1 MPPAFQSD
9 GGGSAGVAGQPTTAY
24 REPKASRQSRR
35 TQVISYDIERRTC
48 FHRPFIRL
56 HFTADIIGP
65 TGAATDTDE
74 RTVTA
79 LVRDV
84 IKARPACAVSRVAAP
99 GGSSC
104 AMPRRRPF
112 RHAE

>member
-1 MPPAFQSD
+1 MTSNDELASIAHSSAF
-9 GGGSAGVAGQPTTAY
+9 
-24 REPKASRQSRR
+24 
-35 TQVISYDIERRTC
+35 I
-48 FHRPFIRL
+48 
-56 HFTADIIGP
+56 FTADIIGP
-65 TGAATDTDE
+65 TGGATDTDE

-84 IKARPACAVSRVAAP
+84 MKVRPACVVSRVAAP

-104 AMPRRRPF
+104 AMPRRRRPF